1 LRLCYLVGYPVE
13 HSMSPAMH
21 NAAFKALG
29 LEAEYR
35 LAAVELWQLG
45 SFIETLREPEV
56 MGANV
61 TIPHKVAVMRH
72 LDQVDETARAI
83 GAVNTV
89 VHRDGM
95 LTGYNTDAT
104 GGVKALT
111 EAYGGLEDSDVTVLG
126 AGGASRAISYQ
137 VSRFECR
144 VTVLN
149 RSVDGARRL
158 VEDLRPTARAELSHG
173 ALDQLPAIIG
183 DTDVLI
189 NTTPVGMSP
198 NTSDSPV
205 PAGLLHGGLFVYD
218 VIYNP
223 VKTRLLR
230 DAEAKGARV
239 LSGVN
244 MLVYQGAEAFKM
256 WTGAEPPIDLM
267 QRAVQDRLG
276 GGPR

>member
-1 LRLCYLVGYPVE
+1 MRLCYLVGYPVE

-29 LEAEYR
+29 IDAEYR
-35 LAAVELWQLG
+35 LASVEPGRLAA
-45 SFIETLREPEV
+45 FIETLRGPEV
-56 MGANV
+56 MGGNV
-61 TIPHKVAVMRH
+61 TIPHKVTVMRR
-72 LDQVDETARAI
+72 LDHVDETARAI
-83 GAVNTV
+83 GAVNTI
-89 VHRDGM
+89 VHSEGQLM
-95 LTGYNTDAT
+95 GHNTDAT

-111 EAYGGLEDSDVTVLG
+111 EAYGSLEDSIVTIIG
-126 AGGASRAISYQ
+126 AGGASRAITYQ
-137 VSRFECR
+137 VSRVECR

-149 RSVDGARRL
+149 RSPEKARSL
-158 VEDLRPTARAELSHG
+158 VEDVRPTASAELSHG
-173 ALDQLPAIIG
+173 GLERLPAIIEE
-183 DTDVLI
+183 TDVLI
-189 NTTPVGMSP
+189 NTTPVGMTP

-230 DAEAKGARV
+230 DAEAMGARV

-256 WTGAEPPIDLM
+256 WTGAEPPVDLM
-267 QRAVQDRLG
+267 QRAVEVRLG

>member
-1 LRLCYLVGYPVE
+1 MRLCYLVGYPVE

-21 NAAFKALG
+21 NAAFNALG
-29 LEAEYR
+29 IDAEYR
-35 LAAVELWQLG
+35 LAPVEPGRLG
-45 SFIETLREPEV
+45 AFIETLREPEV
-56 MGANV
+56 MGASV
-61 TIPHKVAVMRH
+61 TIPHKEEVMRH
-72 LDQVDETARAI
+72 LDHVDGTARAI

-89 VHRDGM
+89 VNREGQ
-95 LTGYNTDAT
+95 LTGHNTDAT
-104 GGVKALT
+104 GGAKALT
-111 EAYGGLEDSDVTVLG
+111 EAYGGLDGSDVTILG
-126 AGGASRAISYQ
+126 AGGASRAITYQ
-137 VSRFECR
+137 VSREDCR

-149 RSVDGARRL
+149 RSVDRARRL
-158 VEDLRPTARAELSHG
+158 VEDVRPTASTELSYG
-173 ALDQLPAIIG
+173 GLDRLPAVIG

-205 PAGLLHGGLFVYD
+205 PARLLHGGLFVYD

-256 WTGAEPPIDLM
+256 WTGVEPPIDLM
-267 QRAVQDRLG
+267 QRIVEDRLG

>member
-1 LRLCYLVGYPVE
+1 MRLCYLVGYPVE

-29 LEAEYR
+29 LDAEYR
-35 LAAVELWQLG
+35 LAPVEPGRLAA
-45 SFIETLREPEV
+45 FIETLRGPEV
-56 MGANV
+56 MGGSV

-72 LDQVDETARAI
+72 LDHVDETARAI
-83 GAVNTV
+83 GAVNTI
-89 VHRDGM
+89 VHREGQ
-95 LTGYNTDAT
+95 LTGHNTDAT
-104 GGVKALT
+104 GGIKALT
-111 EAYGGLEDSDVTVLG
+111 EAYGALEGSDVTILG
-126 AGGASRAISYQ
+126 AGGASRAITYQ
-137 VSRFECR
+137 VSRLDCR

-149 RSVDGARRL
+149 RSPDKARRL
-158 VEDLRPTARAELSHG
+158 VEDVRPTASAELSHG
-173 ALDQLPAIIG
+173 ALDRLPDVIG

-189 NTTPVGMSP
+189 NATPVGMSP
-198 NTSDSPV
+198 NTSDSPA
-205 PAGLLHGGLFVYD
+205 PAGLLHDGLFVYD

-230 DAEAKGARV
+230 DAEAKGAQV

-267 QRAVQDRLG
+267 QRAVEERLG

>member
-1 LRLCYLVGYPVE
+1 VKLCYLVGYPVE

-29 LEAEYR
+29 IDAEYR
-35 LAAVELWQLG
+35 LAPVEPGRLAA
-45 SFIETLREPEV
+45 FIETLRSPEV
-56 MGANV
+56 MGCSV

-72 LDQVDETARAI
+72 LDHVDVTARAI
-83 GAVNTV
+83 GAVNTI
-89 VHRDGM
+89 VHGEGQ
-95 LTGYNTDAT
+95 LTGHNTDAT

-111 EAYGGLEDSDVTVLG
+111 EAYGSLEDSIVTILG
-126 AGGASRAISYQ
+126 AGGASRAMTYQ
-137 VSRFECR
+137 VSRVDCR

-149 RSVDGARRL
+149 RSPDRARRL
-158 VEDLRPTARAELSHG
+158 VEDVTPTASAELSHG
-173 ALDQLPAIIG
+173 GLDRLPALIEE
-183 DTDVLI
+183 TDVLI

-223 VKTRLLR
+223 IKTRLLR
-230 DAEAKGARV
+230 DAEAMGARV

-256 WTGAEPPIDLM
+256 WTGAEPPVGIM
-267 QRAVQDRLG
+267 QRAVEERLG
-276 GGPR
+276 GGHR

>member
-1 LRLCYLVGYPVE
+1 MRLCYLVGYPVE

-29 LEAEYR
+29 LDAEYR
-35 LAAVELWQLG
+35 LAAVEPGRLG
-45 SFIETLREPEV
+45 SFIETLREPKV

-111 EAYGGLEDSDVTVLG
+111 EAYGGLEGSDVTVLG

-149 RSVDGARRL
+149 RSVDRARRL
-158 VEDLRPTARAELSHG
+158 VEDLRPTARAELNYG

-198 NTSDSPV
+198 STSDSPV

-218 VIYNP
+218 LIYNP

-256 WTGAEPPIDLM
+256 WTGVEPPIDLM
-267 QRAVQDRLG
+267 QRAVEDRLG

>member
-21 NAAFKALG
+21 NAAFKALS
-29 LEAEYR
+29 LDAEYMLAPVKPGR
-35 LAAVELWQLG
+35 LAD
-45 SFIETLREPEV
+45 FIDTIRGPEV
-56 MGANV
+56 MGGNV
-61 TIPHKVAVMRH
+61 TTPHKETVMKH
-72 LDQVDETARAI
+72 LDQVDETAQAI
-83 GAVNTV
+83 GAVNTI
-89 VHRDGM
+89 VHRDEV
-95 LTGYNTDAT
+95 LTGHNTDAT

-111 EAYGGLEDSDVTVLG
+111 EAYGCLEGSDVTILG
-126 AGGASRAISYQ
+126 AGGASRAITYQ
-137 VSRFECR
+137 VSREDCR

-149 RSVDGARRL
+149 RSVDRARRL
-158 VEDLRPTARAELSHG
+158 VEDLRSSAPAELSYG
-173 ALDQLPAIIG
+173 ALDRLPALIG

-189 NTTPVGMSP
+189 NTTPVGMAP

-256 WTGAEPPIDLM
+256 WTGVEPPIGLM
-267 QRAVQDRLG
+267 QRAVEDRLG
-276 GGPR
+276 GGQR

>member
-1 LRLCYLVGYPVE
+1 VRLCYLVGYPVE

-29 LEAEYR
+29 IDAEYR
-35 LAAVELWQLG
+35 LAPVEPGRLAA
-45 SFIETLREPEV
+45 FIETLRSPEV
-56 MGANV
+56 MGGSV

-72 LDQVDETARAI
+72 LDHVDVTARAI
-83 GAVNTV
+83 GAVNTI
-89 VHRDGM
+89 VHGEGQ
-95 LTGYNTDAT
+95 LTGHNTDAT

-111 EAYGGLEDSDVTVLG
+111 EAYGSLEDSIVTILG
-126 AGGASRAISYQ
+126 AGGASRAMTYQ
-137 VSRFECR
+137 VSRVDCR

-149 RSVDGARRL
+149 RSPDRARRL
-158 VEDLRPTARAELSHG
+158 VEDVTPTASAELSHG
-173 ALDQLPAIIG
+173 GLDRLPALIEE
-183 DTDVLI
+183 TDVLI

-223 VKTRLLR
+223 IKTRLLR
-230 DAEAKGARV
+230 DAEAMGARV

-256 WTGAEPPIDLM
+256 WTGAEPPVGIM
-267 QRAVQDRLG
+267 QRAVEERLG
-276 GGPR
+276 GGHR